1 LNKVALLCC
10 MGAILSS
17 TTAYG
22 ADFSGIW
29 TGTTTDRNGDLQDLS
44 FRFTQSGDKVTGK
57 MYGDNESTPIE
68 SVNIVGDQISFMV
81 TTELNGAISKFLYTG
96 TIQGG
101 EMDLL
106 RKRVGVK
113 PDPAVPEKPAA
124 LEKDAADAAAKAVQ
138 NQNTKLR
145 LKRLA

>member
-1 LNKVALLCC
+1 MNKVALLCC
-10 MGAILSS
+10 MAAILSS

-113 PDPAVPEKPAA
+113 PDPAVLGASRGPG
-124 LEKDAADAAAKAVQ
+124 KDVYDAAAKAVQ

>member
-1 LNKVALLCC
+1 MNKAALLGCAA
-10 MGAILSS
+10 AIFCA
-17 TTAYG
+17 TTAFG

-44 FRFTQSGDKVTGK
+44 FRFTQTGDKVTGK
-57 MYGDNESTPIE
+57 MYGDNESTRIE
-68 SVNIVGDQISFMV
+68 GVTISGDQITFTV
-81 TTELNGAISKFLYTG
+81 TTELNGAISNFLYTG
-96 TIQGG
+96 TIEGG
-101 EMDLL
+101 EMELV

-113 PDPAVPEKPAA
+113 PDPAA
-124 LEKDAADAAAKAVQ
+124 LDKDAAAKAAQ